1 MQQVPLAEGL
11 FSWPPE
17 PGKQPALIG
26 GKASNGK
33 IFFPYRRQ
41 AVIDGVRED
50 LERIE
55 LPRRGTLWTF
65 TSQHFRP
72 TAPPYAGDDDARSF
86 RPFTVGYV
94 ELPGALHVEA
104 RLTEPDPAKLTIGQ
118 QMELVIEPLG
128 VDSDGNQTMI
138 YAFAPVE
145 PGELVEAAEGTA
157 K

>member
-11 FSWPPE
+11 FTWPLE

-26 GKASNGK
+26 GKAPNGK
-33 IFFPYRRQ
+33 VFFPYRRQ
-41 AVIDGVRED
+41 AIIDGVRAD

-72 TAPPYAGDDDARSF
+72 TAPPYAGDDDAQSF

-104 RLTEPDPAKLTIGQ
+104 RLTEPDPARLTIGQ
-118 QMELVIEPLG
+118 QMELVIEPFG
-128 VDSDGNQTMI
+128 VDTDGNQTMI
-138 YAFAPVE
+138 YAFAPVTAAA
-145 PGELVEAAEGTA
+145 GED
-157 K
+157 